1 MAYRLD
7 IADEQI
13 CTLFRTLCDTH
24 NLDATQCTHY
34 YLLHNTAQVLT
45 WEAKSHSLRQVG
57 NSIRLQSCFAF
68 NQKTNLFFVLSL
80 FSDCIT
86 RSLFHHLPL
95 PRTISLSFHLTS
107 SLYISHP
114 FSSYGFVD
122 NHNNFDVS
130 TSVSN
135 WLELKCN
142 SDSIAPTNPLFNNG
156 LCLPLAEKKQYLRK
170 RFCNSMLISTAAT
183 GAGDVAGC
191 VAAGAAAKFDGF

>member
-13 CTLFRTLCDTH
+13 GTLFRTLYDTH
-24 NLDATQCTHY
+24 NLDTTHY

-68 NQKTNLFFVLSL
+68 NQNTNLFFVLSL

-86 RSLFHHLPL
+86 RSLFHPLPL
-95 PRTISLSFHLTS
+95 TISLSFHLTS
-107 SLYISHP
+107 SLNISLP

-156 LCLPLAEKKQYLRK
+156 FCLPLAEKKQYLRK

-183 GAGDVAGC
+183 AAGCAGAG
-191 VAAGAAAKFDGF
+191 AGAAAKFDGF